1 MAGLTEGLQKVEGR
15 AQRTGGSEQKGS
27 EMGEVRKAE
36 FLEAAAVC
44 FPPPPRRRFLVPQTS
59 PESNNSSNKPGL
71 SAWSCVKCFN
81 DIILFHPGR

>member
-44 FPPPPRRRFLVPQTS
+44 FFPPPPPPPL
-59 PESNNSSNKPGL
+59 PGTT
-71 SAWSCVKCFN
+71 
-81 DIILFHPGR
+81 DQPRE

>member
-44 FPPPPRRRFLVPQTS
+44 FFPPPAASWYHRPAQRVTTAATS
-59 PESNNSSNKPGL
+59 P
-71 SAWSCVKCFN
+71 A
-81 DIILFHPGR
+81 

>member
-36 FLEAAAVC
+36 FLEAAADC
-44 FPPPPRRRFLVPQTS
+44 PPRFLVPQTS
-59 PESNNSSNKPGL
+59 PKSNNSSNKPGL